1 MDSPAAPVKKRGTK
15 KNKKSDER
23 ESSAYI
29 QLGRWVMRYKYLV
42 AMGSGC
48 APSAPPD
55 TIDENVQRE
64 RTTAF
69 NAMVAFYPPLFDE
82 LRQTGLEDF
91 VPQIKAVSNKIWND
105 LGRAGDAHRLKSNT
119 VLYATLDHN
128 DPQQRILLN
137 EGNSK
142 ADRGFNHPKLARF
155 LLPVAYLEEYDED
168 RT

>member
-1 MDSPAAPVKKRGTK
+1 VR
-15 KNKKSDER
+15 
-23 ESSAYI
+23 
-29 QLGRWVMRYKYLV
+29 
-42 AMGSGC
+42 
-48 APSAPPD
+48 
-55 TIDENVQRE
+55 RE

-91 VPQIKAVSNKIWND
+91 VPQIKAVSSMYNLPHICANISQIKSGMT
-105 LGRAGDAHRLKSNT
+105 LARAGDAHKLKSNT
-119 VLYATLDHN
+119 ALYATLDHN

-168 RT
+168 RTRYVV